1 MLESDV
7 NWCERR
13 SCNTVYLLLCELMVR
28 CFTMRRYMSEL
39 YSNTLVHL
47 WETKMAIKYI
57 PYFPTTIEGQA
68 ILSNFVRTQ

>member
-1 MLESDV
+1 
-7 NWCERR
+7 
-13 SCNTVYLLLCELMVR
+13 
-28 CFTMRRYMSEL
+28 MRRYMSEL